1 MGDSKLLGGVGL
13 PRFPL
18 AEFQKR
24 VRNVRERMERK
35 NLDLLLIF
43 SSPGSMRYGQRGHV
57 MYLSGHEPYFGNT
70 MMILPLDT
78 DIEPLLQIGSADFFP
93 SQFTWVENT
102 VQAQDF
108 VKTVR
113 SFLREANMNRPRAG
127 LVGEYSISPQLIA
140 RMRKLF
146 GSSGL
151 SYASQLLEE
160 ERSIKSEFE
169 INCIREAS
177 NIAKKGLESAAE
189 LAKPGLAEHEV
200 ISEVERVCRKE
211 GSEEF
216 PHFTM
221 VSSGMDEKHLEKW
234 WYCGSRRMKKRET
247 MNIDFGCM
255 YKGYCC
261 DISRSYYLGKVPKKL
276 RDFYGVLVEAEIAG
290 QKASKPGVLGSEV
303 NQAVIDV
310 MEEHFEGDFTGIGH
324 GVGLEVHEW
333 PFVGY
338 QYIKNDPVYKDRRLE
353 KNMVIS
359 LEPQIFDPEVGHVQI
374 EDEFVVTQSGGKI
387 LSSIPREIIEC

>member
-1 MGDSKLLGGVGL
+1 M

-18 AEFQKR
+18 AEFQNR
-24 VRNVRERMERK
+24 VRNVRERMGRK
-35 NLDLLLIF
+35 NLDLLLMF

-57 MYLSGHEPYFGNT
+57 MYLSGHESYFGNT
-70 MMILPLDT
+70 MMILPLDS

-102 VQAQDF
+102 VHAQDF

-113 SFLREANMNRPRAG
+113 GYLREAKMSRPRVG
-127 LVGEYSISPQLIA
+127 VVGEYSISPQLIG
-140 RMRKLF
+140 RMRKLL
-146 GSSGL
+146 GSSNL
-151 SYASQLLEE
+151 SFASNILEE

-169 INCIREAS
+169 IKCIREAS
-177 NIAKKGLESAAE
+177 RIAKKGFESAAE

-200 ISEVERVCRKE
+200 ISEVERVCRAE
-211 GSEEF
+211 GSEGF

-221 VSSGMDEKHLEKW
+221 VSSGKDEKHLEKW
-234 WYCGSRRMKKRET
+234 WYCGSRRMKRGET
-247 MNIDFGCM
+247 MNLDFGCM
-255 YKGYCC
+255 YNGYCC
-261 DISRSYYLGKVPKKL
+261 DIARSYHLGKVPKKL

-338 QYIKNDPVYKDRRLE
+338 QYIKNEPVYEDRRLE

-359 LEPQIFDPEVGHVQI
+359 LEPQIFDPEVGYVQI
-374 EDEFVVTQSGGKI
+374 EDEFLVTRSGGRM